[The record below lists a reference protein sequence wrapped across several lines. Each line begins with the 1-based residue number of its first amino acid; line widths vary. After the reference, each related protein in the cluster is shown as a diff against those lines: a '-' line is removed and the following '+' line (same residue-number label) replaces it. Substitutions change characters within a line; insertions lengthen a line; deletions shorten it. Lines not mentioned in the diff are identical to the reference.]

1 MTDQKHDS
9 EAPLARFINWIKG
22 VMGGMGTAV
31 VSEKSKN
38 VPPNIGTQSFKD
50 KPKKGILWTYDE
62 TATRYLLLEDMIFA
76 LSMGIVA
83 P

>member
-1 MTDQKHDS
+1 MMTDQKRDAES
-9 EAPLARFINWIKG
+9 PLARFINWIKG

-50 KPKKGILWTYDE
+50 KPKKGIL
-62 TATRYLLLEDMIFA
+62 
-76 LSMGIVA
+76 
-83 P
+83 